1 VAQRLLPRARQRPE
15 RSELLLKKNGMRKF
29 QHDFLPSLKLTLVA
43 PENEWLED
51 QKFMFWEDSA
61 YFQRVFSP
69 LVSGSFRFVLKRE
82 TRDNLEDQTNNL
94 VASAPGAARPG
105 VKITSSNLLC
115 VSIHRDVRQF
125 WEDIITSVQ
134 LKTDF
139 RKWICSS
146 SFTKQK
152 F

>member
-1 VAQRLLPRARQRPE
+1 MVGRSKIHVLGGFGLFSAGFLAVSLREFPFRLE
-15 RSELLLKKNGMRKF
+15 TG
-29 QHDFLPSLKLTLVA
+29 
-43 PENEWLED
+43 
-51 QKFMFWEDSA
+51 
-61 YFQRVFSP
+61 
-69 LVSGSFRFVLKRE
+69 